1 MDPKPLRGV
10 QLRRKEAIPGSDAAV
25 YVSLSWKKRG
35 FFPRGRSVYMEVLP
49 VSDVS
54 MCGYAVFICGSCLF
68 FFFNSE
74 WYLPRSHSASVLEIP
89 HCRF

>member
-68 FFFNSE
+68 FF
-74 WYLPRSHSASVLEIP
+74 
-89 HCRF
+89 